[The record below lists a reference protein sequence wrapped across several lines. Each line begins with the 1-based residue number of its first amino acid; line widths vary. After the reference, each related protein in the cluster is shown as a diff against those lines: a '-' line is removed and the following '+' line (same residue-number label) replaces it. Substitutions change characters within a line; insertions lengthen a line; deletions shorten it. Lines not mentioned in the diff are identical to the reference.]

1 MAKVAPHDAEI
12 RALIDH
18 RIAAVRAKD
27 AAALTASHAPD
38 VLAFDLIPPLRYRG
52 LAALRQRAQEWFASF
67 QGPLDYEIS
76 ELEIAAGDD
85 VAFCHGLHRVSGTRT
100 DGQKI
105 EMWWRATTGF
115 RKADGRWVITH
126 EHSSEPFDMTS
137 GKALIDLKP

>member
-1 MAKVAPHDAEI
+1 MAMVALHDAEI
-12 RALIDH
+12 RALLDH

-27 AAALTASHAPD
+27 AAALTANHAPD
-38 VLAFDLIPPLRYRG
+38 VLSFDLIPPLRYRG
-52 LAALRQRAQEWFASF
+52 LSALRQRAQEWFASF

-76 ELEIAAGDD
+76 EVAIAAGED
-85 VAFCHGLHRVSGTRT
+85 VAFCHGLHRVSGTRA

-126 EHSSEPFDMTS
+126 EHSSVPFDMTS
-137 GKALIDLKP
+137 GKASLDLKP